1 MGNLT
6 VSLAESMTGGKVAA
20 RLVEIPDASTYF
32 NGGVVC
38 YSDLSKVEL
47 LGVKEETLELF
58 GAVSA
63 QTALEM
69 ARGVKK
75 LFHSD
80 IALSVTGYAGPKG
93 EDVGLVYIG
102 IIFKQHEDCKKVAI
116 KGKSRQTIIDETTKI
131 MIEHIEFLRKAP

>member
-6 VSLAESMTGGKVAA
+6 VSLAESMTGGKVSS
-20 RLVEIPDASTYF
+20 RLVEIADASTYF
-32 NGGVVC
+32 QGGVVC
-38 YSDLSKVEL
+38 YSDLSKVEV
-47 LGVKEETLELF
+47 LGVKKNTLEIY

-63 QTALEM
+63 EVALEM
-69 ARGVKK
+69 ARGAKK

-93 EDVGLVYIG
+93 EDVGLIYVG
-102 IIFKQHEDCKKVAI
+102 IIFKQHEDCKKLAI
-116 KGKSRQTIIDETTKI
+116 RGKSRLQIIENTTKM